1 MLKCDVVAADVEDRR
16 SSAKEFSAGLVPD
29 PVHGHSPAGGV
40 AQPAAVNT
48 AGTGGGDETGAV
60 GLRGSEADAEQSS
73 DVFHS

>member
-29 PVHGHSPAGGV
+29 PLHGHSPAGGV
-40 AQPAAVNT
+40 AQPAAVDTDT
-48 AGTGGGDETGAV
+48 AGTGGGVETG
-60 GLRGSEADAEQSS
+60 ADAEQSS